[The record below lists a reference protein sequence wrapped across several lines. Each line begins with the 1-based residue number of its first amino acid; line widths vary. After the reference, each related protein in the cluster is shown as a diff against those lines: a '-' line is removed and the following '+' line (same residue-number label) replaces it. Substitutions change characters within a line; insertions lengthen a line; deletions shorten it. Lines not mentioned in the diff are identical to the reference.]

1 MSIRTAARFN
11 HVRRSFVREILKMTE
26 RPDMI
31 SFAGGLPN
39 PKLFPVDEIAR
50 ATQHVLAESGREVLQ
65 YAVSEGYAP
74 LRQWIADR
82 YCSRGMNVSP
92 DCIMIVNGSQQAI
105 DLLGKLMLDRGD
117 HLVIEE

>member
-39 PKLFPVDEIAR
+39 PKLIPVDAIAD
-50 ATQHVLAESGREVLQ
+50 ATQKVLSESGREALQ
-65 YAVSEGYAP
+65 YATSEGYQP
-74 LRQWIADR
+74 LREWIAQR
-82 YCSRGMNVSP
+82 YRAAGLNVTA
-92 DCIMIVNGSQQAI
+92 DCIMIVNGSQQA
-105 DLLGKLMLDRGD
+105 
-117 HLVIEE
+117 